1 MFISY
6 LLLVIK
12 NFEYSYLIKI
22 LNVKKKLT
30 DSRQFKIS

>member
-6 LLLVIK
+6 LLLVMK
-12 NFEYSYLIKI
+12 NFEYLYLIKI

-30 DSRQFKIS
+30 DSRQFKI

>member
-6 LLLVIK
+6 LVRVMK
-12 NFEYSYLIKI
+12 NFEYLYLIKI

-30 DSRQFKIS
+30 DSRQFKI

>member
-12 NFEYSYLIKI
+12 NFEYTYLIKI
-22 LNVKKKLT
+22 LNVLKKLT